1 MKFEQ
6 LEVWKW
12 SSRLANL
19 VYAFMR
25 DRQDYVF
32 KDQTTRSALSI
43 PSYIAEG
50 LKRNRERR
58 SAVSQTYIGRDIG
71 YIDLR
76 PSPHGKH
83 NDQIRTNP
91 TRTS

>member
-1 MKFEQ
+1 MYLKTKQ
-6 LEVWKW
+6 HA
-12 SSRLANL
+12 RLCL
-19 VYAFMR
+19 FLHISL
-25 DRQDYVF
+25 
-32 KDQTTRSALSI
+32 KAL
-43 PSYIAEG
+43 
-50 LKRNRERR
+50 RETAKEEARFLYYTK
-58 SAVSQTYIGRDIG
+58 VSLSERLTQTYIGRDIG